1 MKIKSNLGLITILLS
16 SIILLQSC
24 SAYKSSSVSS
34 EDAVLVSKKVKI
46 KTTTNQFYKFE
57 NLQKEDGLL
66 IGVAKRKSKTAK
78 ALMDKIITKDPNS
91 KFVKILLP
99 ENFISEV
106 HLESK
111 TQSIIATTLG
121 IVGLSVAI
129 AIGLLLLA
137 FS

>member
-1 MKIKSNLGLITILLS
+1 MKKTPNLRLITILI
-16 SIILLQSC
+16 SIILLLQSC
-24 SAYKSSSVSS
+24 SAYQSKSVSS

-46 KTTTNQFYKFE
+46 KTTSNQFYKFE
-57 NLQKEDGLL
+57 NLQKEEGLL
-66 IGVAKRKSKTAK
+66 IGIAKRRSKTAK
-78 ALMDKIITKDPNS
+78 SLMDKIISDDLNS

-111 TQSIIATTLG
+111 TQSAIATVLA
-121 IVGLSVAI
+121 IAGLSVVI
-129 AIGLLLLA
+129 AIGLLFVI

>member
-1 MKIKSNLGLITILLS
+1 MKKKLNLRLITILI
-16 SIILLQSC
+16 SIILLLQSC
-24 SAYKSSSVSS
+24 SAYQSKSVSS

-46 KTTTNQFYKFE
+46 KTASNQFYKFE
-57 NLQKEDGLL
+57 NLQKEEGLL

-78 ALMDKIITKDPNS
+78 TLMDKIISKDRSS

-99 ENFISEV
+99 ENFISEI

-111 TQSIIATTLG
+111 TRSAIATIVG
-121 IVGLSVAI
+121 IVGLSLFI
-129 AIGLLLLA
+129 AVGLIFLT